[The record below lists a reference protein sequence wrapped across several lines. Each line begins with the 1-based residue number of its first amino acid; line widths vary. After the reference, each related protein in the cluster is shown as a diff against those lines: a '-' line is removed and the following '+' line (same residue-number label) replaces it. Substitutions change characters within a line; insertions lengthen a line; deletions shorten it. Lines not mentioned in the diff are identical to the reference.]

1 MNAADRTKLR
11 IVISGASGLIGTA
24 LRGRL
29 SEAGDQVQ
37 VLVRRSAGPGEI
49 PWDPAA
55 GSIDATALEG
65 LDAVV
70 HLSGASLAEGRWSE
84 TKKKE
89 FVDSRVGST
98 RFLSRTLA
106 ALKQRPAVLVAA
118 SAIGFYGNRGDET
131 LTESSANGA
140 GFLPDLCEQ
149 WEAASAPASDAG
161 IRVVRPRIGLVLSSH
176 GGALA
181 KMLTPFKLGMGGV
194 IGSGRQYMSWIA
206 IADLLRV
213 IETCLHDQTLSGP
226 VNATAP
232 NPVTNHDFVK
242 TLGHVLGRPTL
253 MHVPAFTIDLM
264 LGEMG
269 RTLLLEGAKVIPQKL
284 VERRFQFTCPTLES
298 ALRAALEHDD
308 KPVEKGS
315 DSSSH

>member
-1 MNAADRTKLR
+1 MSPTNASKLK
-11 IVISGASGLIGTA
+11 IALSGASGLIGTA
-24 LRGRL
+24 LRRFL
-29 SEAGDQVQ
+29 SEGGHYVEL
-37 VLVRRSAGPGEI
+37 LVRRSAGASEI
-49 PWDPAA
+49 RWDPAA
-55 GSIDATALEG
+55 GTIDANALEG
-65 LDAVV
+65 VDAVV
-70 HLSGASLAEGRWSE
+70 HLSGASLAEGRWTE
-84 TKKKE
+84 AKKKE
-89 FVDSRVGST
+89 FFDSRVGST
-98 RFLSRTLA
+98 RLLGRTLA
-106 ALKQRPAVLVAA
+106 VLKRKPAVLVSA
-118 SAIGFYGNRGDET
+118 SAIGFYGNRGDEA
-131 LTESSANGA
+131 LTEASAKGS

-149 WEAASAPASDAG
+149 WEAAAGEARDAG
-161 IRVVRPRIGLVLSSH
+161 IRVVHPRIGLVLSSH

-213 IETCLHDQTLSGP
+213 IEACLHDPALSGA

-269 RTLLLEGAKVIPQKL
+269 RTLLLEGAKVIPTKL
-284 VERRFQFTCPTLES
+284 IERKFVFACPTLES
-298 ALRAALEHDD
+298 ALRAALEHGDNA
-308 KPVEKGS
+308 P
-315 DSSSH
+315 

>member
-1 MNAADRTKLR
+1 MDSSDTTKFR
-11 IVISGASGLIGTA
+11 ITISGASGLIGTA
-24 LRGRL
+24 LRRFL
-29 SEAGDQVQ
+29 SQGGHRVD
-37 VLVRRSAGPGEI
+37 VLVRRSSPAQGDI
-49 PWDPAA
+49 SWDPAA
-55 GSIDATALEG
+55 GTIEAARLEG
-65 LDAVV
+65 IDAVV

-84 TKKKE
+84 AKKKE
-89 FVDSRVGST
+89 FVNSRVGST

-106 ALKQRPAVLVAA
+106 GLKQKPAVLVAA

-131 LTESSANGA
+131 LTEESAKGA
-140 GFLPDLCEQ
+140 GFLPELCEQ

-213 IETCLHDQTLSGP
+213 IDTCLHDQTLSGP

-232 NPVTNHDFVK
+232 NPVTNQDFVK
-242 TLGHVLGRPTL
+242 TLGRVLGRPTL

-308 KPVEKGS
+308 EPVQKGS
-315 DSSSH
+315 DSSS